1 MTGKSFDER
10 REALKARV
18 KKQLEESSSSGENIE
33 IMDNESEIIVD
44 SAQVDVDISQTE
56 KENLERMLDL
66 EFEDKSRLRL
76 LASLLILSGSILGI
90 ISGGIIL
97 QGNPSELLN
106 SSLFEQT
113 QSVDITGQTL
123 DLDGHGLYNV
133 SIELIEPDGSQTLQ
147 TSLTNEN
154 GYFQLKNVKSDVL
167 ILRVSSE
174 GYTTIE
180 RTFDAVDG
188 FMQPFTMKNGTGV
201 TTEKILSES
210 SGWSLDAAVGLSTFI
225 AIMTIIT
232 GFVGIQ
238 ASVESRRAKRYRR
251 TQYLAGIGLFS
262 RGLIIF
268 GPILILAGMGLLV
281 LTKEQFEDT
290 KVEV

>member
-1 MTGKSFDER
+1 MTEKSFDER

-18 KKQLEESSSSGENIE
+18 KKQLELSNS
-33 IMDNESEIIVD
+33 DNEIVEDNSEMVVK
-44 SAQVDVDISQTE
+44 SSDIETKITE
-56 KENLERMLDL
+56 TESENLELVMSLDY
-66 EFEDKSRLRL
+66 DDRSRLRI
-76 LASLLILSGSILGI
+76 LASILILTGSILGI

-123 DLDGHGLYNV
+123 DSEGQSLYNV
-133 SIELIEPDGSQTLQ
+133 SIELVDPETSETLQ
-147 TSLTNEN
+147 TTFTNEN
-154 GYFQLKNVKSDVL
+154 GYFQLENVKSELL
-167 ILRVSSE
+167 ILRVTSE

-188 FMQPFTMKNGTGV
+188 FMQPFTMKNGSGT
-201 TTEKILSES
+201 TTEEFLSES
-210 SGWSLDAAVGLSTFI
+210 SGWSLEAAVGLSTFI
-225 AIMTIIT
+225 AVMTIIT
-232 GFVGIQ
+232 GMIGIQ
-238 ASVESRRAKRYRR
+238 ASVESRRAKKYRR

-268 GPILILAGMGLLV
+268 GPILILAGMGLLA
-281 LTKEQFEDT
+281 LTKDQFEDT
-290 KVEV
+290 DLEA